1 MRTAAPTG
9 DPNCPGLPPWP
20 AFDEAGTM
28 SMLLD
33 GSPRAA
39 PLPNQDKLKA
49 FDGYYAWRREI
60 SRT

>member
-1 MRTAAPTG
+1 
-9 DPNCPGLPPWP
+9 
-20 AFDEAGTM
+20 M